1 MKEFVEQFFWRI
13 VLVFDSYTGVSKFES
28 TILDVLLGL
37 VNLFIVLLLLYLLPR
52 LIWKWLRRL
61 VNWICLVYTKRQSQK
76 DNEYDGTE

>member
-1 MKEFVEQFFWRI
+1 MKEFLEQFFWRI

-76 DNEYDGTE
+76 DNEYDGSG